1 MKSAKQSLGAPES
14 GAVGAK
20 ALGRGGADG
29 PWERSVRLGAAGGRA
44 TERSPRASAP
54 RRGRPSAEPLGEPS
68 PGAAN

>member
-20 ALGRGGADG
+20 ALGRGADG
-29 PWERSVRLGAAGGRA
+29 PWERGVRLGAAGGRA

-54 RRGRPSAEPLGEPS
+54 RRGRPAAEPPGKPR